1 MRAHRASSAGKGRK
15 EWLDVASLVLLVSVV
30 LGSVMAIG
38 AVHPQ
43 VLAGV
48 FLLSSV
54 GAVALVIHRG
64 LGREAALAGILLGLA
79 AYSGLQA
86 VSLSA
91 RSAALLDAGNA
102 AVFEDALRPWR
113 MAGPLRHSLS
123 LDAHATWLE
132 VGRFVSYAAIVVI
145 AAHTIRAWSWLVA
158 PGVVFASA
166 VLLAMV
172 TLGHGI
178 LELRSV
184 FGVYEPRYATPR
196 WVSPLLNPNNLAG
209 YLNLGLLCGGALL
222 SSSKS
227 VPFRLP
233 IGLGMAI
240 VLCVSLLTGSRGGA
254 LSLLVG
260 CAALTFSYRRSL
272 FRRGSAKLWL
282 LVGGVGVAAGTLMV
296 IAAPSE
302 AWRAYAST
310 STKLALFGW
319 VCSMITA
326 HPWFGVGR
334 GAFETAFPPY
344 RGSSLAGAT
353 NNVTFAHAE
362 NFLLQWAAE
371 WGLPVTITALVAI
384 GYAFWRWGRRPRAAA
399 FVLTALLVPLG
410 QNMVDVALEVPG
422 VCIALLTVAS
432 VYFRAGAEEGF
443 GGLRRTRTAV
453 ACSALTLFA
462 ALPCAWGLARLDTPT
477 EARDRLR
484 DLYSHTDFKQQ
495 AGTQHFDE
503 ELRSAV
509 LQRPGEPYFS
519 LLGAL
524 AARRSGGE
532 PNRWLSRALERDPN
546 RAETYF
552 VLGRVLAE
560 RGHVWQGL
568 DMLKY
573 ALQRQPPLKKKVARA
588 AIKISHDPALLV
600 RVAPEGVLG
609 CDTLVE
615 IADHLELS
623 DHQRFLQAALAH
635 SPDCR
640 ELAGANATSLLAAL
654 EDAKHGHCED
664 HQQCVDA
671 ASQAVDTAERAG
683 LPAQRTRLLR
693 ARVIAAKT
701 GPKEA
706 LAFLT
711 PKCPPAPEDLECAR
725 LLLRLYAKGG
735 SAEDLSKQAKEYTA
749 AACDDDEACVKAE
762 QLVGDLWL
770 ERKDWTQALLH
781 HERAARQSG
790 TAAAWRRY
798 SQVARQAGSLRNA
811 NEAMQHAERYDGHGP
826 DSTPPPNG
834 ADDDDP

>member
-1 MRAHRASSAGKGRK
+1 M
-15 EWLDVASLVLLVSVV
+15 
-30 LGSVMAIG
+30 LGSVMAVG
-38 AVHPQ
+38 SVHPP
-43 VLAGV
+43 VLACV

-54 GAVALVIHRG
+54 GAVSLVLDRG
-64 LGREAALAGILLGLA
+64 LGREAALAGVLLALA

-91 RSAALLDAGNA
+91 RSVALLDAGNA

-113 MAGPLRHSLS
+113 TAGPLVHSFS
-123 LDAHATWLE
+123 LDARASWIEL
-132 VGRFVSYAAIVVI
+132 GRFVTYAAVVVI
-145 AAHTIRAWSWLVA
+145 AAHTIRAWSWLAA

-184 FGVYEPRYATPR
+184 FGIYAPRYATPR

-209 YLNLGLLCGGALL
+209 YLNLGLFCGGALL
-222 SSSKS
+222 SSSKT
-227 VPFRLP
+227 VAFRLP
-233 IGLGMAI
+233 IALGMAV
-240 VLCVSLLTGSRGGA
+240 VLCVSLLSGSRGGA

-260 CAALTFSYRRSL
+260 CAALAFSYRRSL

-282 LVGGVGVAAGTLMV
+282 LVGGVGVVAAALVV

-319 VCSMITA
+319 VGSMIAA

-371 WGLPVTITALVAI
+371 WGLPVTITALAAI
-384 GYAFWRWGRRPRAAA
+384 GYAFWRWGKRPRAAA
-399 FVLTALLVPLG
+399 LVLTALLVPLG
-410 QNMVDVALEVPG
+410 QNLADVALEVPA
-422 VCIALLTVAS
+422 VCIALLTVTA
-432 VYFRAGAEEGF
+432 VYFRSEAEEGF
-443 GGLRRTRTAV
+443 GGLRRTQAAV
-453 ACSALTLFA
+453 AGSALALFA
-462 ALPCAWGLARLDTPT
+462 ALPCAWRLARLDTAT
-477 EARDRLR
+477 QSRDRLR
-484 DLYSHTDFKQQ
+484 DLYGHTDFKQP
-495 AGTQHFDE
+495 ASARHFDE
-503 ELRSAV
+503 ELRGAV
-509 LQRPGEPYFS
+509 VQRPGEPYFN

-568 DMLKY
+568 DMMKY
-573 ALQRQPPLKKKVARA
+573 ALERQPTLRRKVARA
-588 AIKISHDPALLV
+588 ALKISHDPALLV
-600 RVAPEGVLG
+600 RVVPEGVVG
-609 CDTLVE
+609 CGTSVE
-615 IADHLELS
+615 IASHLEQPE
-623 DHQRFLQAALAH
+623 HQRFLQAALAR
-635 SPDCR
+635 SPECR
-640 ELAGANATSLLAAL
+640 ELAGANASSLVATL
-654 EDAKHGHCED
+654 EGEKHEHCENRP
-664 HQQCVDA
+664 QCVDA
-671 ASQAVDTAERAG
+671 ASQSVDAAERAG
-683 LPAQRTRLLR
+683 LPAQQTRLLR

-701 GPKEA
+701 GPKDA
-706 LAFLT
+706 LNFLT
-711 PKCPPAPEDLECAR
+711 SKCPPAPEDLECAR

-735 SAEDLSKQAKEYTA
+735 SAEDLAKQAKEYTA
-749 AACDDDEACVKAE
+749 AACDDNEACVKAE

-798 SQVARQAGSLRNA
+798 SQVAREAGSLHNA
-811 NEAMQHAERYDGHGP
+811 KDALQHAERYDGHGP
-826 DSTPPPNG
+826 DSAPPPSEP